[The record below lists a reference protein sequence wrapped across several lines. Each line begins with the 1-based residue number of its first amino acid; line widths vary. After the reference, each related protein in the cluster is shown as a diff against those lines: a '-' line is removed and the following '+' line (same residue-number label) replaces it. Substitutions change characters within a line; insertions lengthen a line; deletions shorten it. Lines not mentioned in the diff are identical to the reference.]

1 MTRTMRRRSLL
12 QAGWTL
18 GVAMATPTL
27 RAHEFFTGNLTV
39 IHPWT
44 RASTAG
50 ATSAIVSMTF
60 EDVVRPDRL
69 VGVQTP
75 VAARAE
81 LGGLGVGATIDFL
94 IPEGRT
100 SALSETGV
108 HLRLLDLQFPLLQ
121 GREYPM
127 TLVFSEAGPIRA
139 ALLVDYAAA
148 P

>member
-1 MTRTMRRRSLL
+1 MTRLIRRRGLL
-12 QAGWTL
+12 QAGCAL
-18 GVAMATPTL
+18 GLALAAPAL

-44 RASTAG
+44 RASSAG

-60 EDVVRPDRL
+60 EDVVRSDRL

-81 LGGLGVGATIDFL
+81 LGGLGAGAPLDFA

-100 SALSETGV
+100 STLTETGV

-127 TLVFSEAGPIRA
+127 TLVFAEAGPIRA

-148 P
+148 